1 MDDSTS
7 TVKQSFQNLV
17 EASLTS
23 KIERNQPEIDLNLSY
38 QKGIKLINI
47 QIVLFRSHQR
57 KTV

>member
-23 KIERNQPEIDLNLSY
+23 KIERNQPEIDLNLSC